1 MLDSWTQNL
10 LFPQPSQPAAPL
22 LVVQHLAHHIGEGTL
37 KKQILVD
44 INLTIYPGE
53 IVILTGASGSG
64 KTTLLSL
71 IGALRS
77 AQAGS
82 LSVFGQELKGAS
94 ITARRLIRRKIGFM
108 FRDHHLLPFM
118 TTLQNVRTV
127 RQLKATPSRQVARN
141 RAEAALMKVGLG
153 GYLNAYPKNLSS
165 GQKQR
170 VAIAR
175 AFVNEPTLLL
185 ADEPTASLE
194 SQIGREVMLMMQRL
208 AKEQRCAVLVVTHD
222 TRILDIADRIIHLED
237 GRIFQEAIDQAPHV
251 FAALARAVPD
261 RSVLDW
267 AISNGAAPFRTAIA
281 PAAEVPPTLSD
292 EAQPSNN
299 ASENPILH
307 PLVSDNTPL
316 FFSKLPKNGV
326 QETTDLQLQPP
337 PAQKPPAVPVVRPS
351 ASQPILPPPAVS
363 PPAVSPPAVSPP
375 ANLNPASVPAEP
387 QSRPIA
393 PASVFSSPVVL
404 PPQTASKTYTIA
416 CIDDNPTILYTM
428 QSFLE
433 DDLFSVLL
441 IQDPEQALAE
451 ILEHRPDVIVLD
463 ITMPKLDGYQI
474 CALIRQNEQFSN
486 TPVIFIADDAK
497 TFNSKRAKALG
508 VTAYLKKPFNQADL
522 IGNIFPHL
530 T

>member
-10 LFPQPSQPAAPL
+10 LFPQPSQPSAPL
-22 LVVQHLAHHIGEGTL
+22 LAIQKLAHSVGEGTL
-37 KKQILVD
+37 KKQILAD

-64 KTTLLSL
+64 KTTLLKL

-82 LSVFGQELKGAS
+82 LNVFGQELKGTSAA
-94 ITARRLIRRKIGFM
+94 TRTQIRRKIGFI
-108 FRDHHLLPFM
+108 FQDHNLLPFM

-127 RQLKATPSRQVARN
+127 RQLKAASNRQIDRSY
-141 RAEAALMKVGLG
+141 AEAVLTKVGLG
-153 GYLNAYPKNLSS
+153 GYLNAYPKNLSG

-175 AFVNEPTLLL
+175 AFVNEPALLL

-222 TRILDIADRIIHLED
+222 TRILDIADRIIHLEE
-237 GRIFQEAIDQAPHV
+237 GRIFQEAIDQAPRV

-261 RSVLDW
+261 RSILDW
-267 AISNGAAPFRTAIA
+267 ATSHGSAPFRTPAIA
-281 PAAEVPPTLSD
+281 PAAEPALL
-292 EAQPSNN
+292 EAGQTDKN
-299 ASENPILH
+299 AAENPILH
-307 PLVSDNTPL
+307 PLVADSTPL
-316 FFSKLPKNGV
+316 FFSKLPKNGAK
-326 QETTDLQLQPP
+326 ETTDLRLQPP
-337 PAQKPPAVPVVRPS
+337 PAQKPPAVPVVQPS
-351 ASQPILPPPAVS
+351 TSQPVIPPPVS
-363 PPAVSPPAVSPP
+363 PSPAIAPEQAPVQ
-375 ANLNPASVPAEP
+375 P
-387 QSRPIA
+387 QSRPVA
-393 PASVFSSPVVL
+393 PASVSSPPVIL
-404 PPQTASKTYTIA
+404 PQQTVSKTYTIA

-463 ITMPKLDGYQI
+463 ITMPKLDGYQVA
-474 CALIRQNEQFSN
+474 ALIRQNQQFSN
-486 TPVIFIADDAK
+486 TPIIFIADDAK

-508 VTAYLKKPFNQADL
+508 VTAYLKKPFSQADL

>member
-22 LVVQHLAHHIGEGTL
+22 LVIQHLAHQIGKGAL

-82 LSVFGQELKGAS
+82 LNVFGQELKGAS
-94 ITARRLIRRKIGFM
+94 TTARRLLRRNIGFM

-118 TTLQNVRTV
+118 TTLQNVRTA
-127 RQLKATPSRQVARN
+127 RQLKAVPNRKIAHS
-141 RAEAALMKVGLG
+141 RAESVLTKVGLG

-267 AISNGAAPFRTAIA
+267 AISNGSAPFRTPAIA
-281 PAAEVPPTLSD
+281 PAAEPAVQTD
-292 EAQPSNN
+292 KD
-299 ASENPILH
+299 ASENPIFH
-307 PLVSDNTPL
+307 PLVSDSTPL
-316 FFSKLPKNGV
+316 FFSKLPKNGAP
-326 QETTDLQLQPP
+326 ETTVPLQPP
-337 PAQKPPAVPVVRPS
+337 PAQKPPAIPAARLQSVCQCFPL
-351 ASQPILPPPAVS
+351 QPFRIQPFLPQPTSILRAFRHHSPAR
-363 PPAVSPPAVSPP
+363 
-375 ANLNPASVPAEP
+375 
-387 QSRPIA
+387 SRLLQ
-393 PASVFSSPVVL
+393 SPV
-404 PPQTASKTYTIA
+404 
-416 CIDDNPTILYTM
+416 
-428 QSFLE
+428 
-433 DDLFSVLL
+433 
-441 IQDPEQALAE
+441 
-451 ILEHRPDVIVLD
+451 
-463 ITMPKLDGYQI
+463 
-474 CALIRQNEQFSN
+474 
-486 TPVIFIADDAK
+486 
-497 TFNSKRAKALG
+497 
-508 VTAYLKKPFNQADL
+508 
-522 IGNIFPHL
+522 HL
-530 T
+530 

>member
-22 LVVQHLAHHIGEGTL
+22 LVIQHLAHQIGKGTL

-82 LSVFGQELKGAS
+82 LSVLGQELKGAS
-94 ITARRLIRRKIGFM
+94 NTARRLIRRNIGFM
-108 FRDHHLLPFM
+108 FRDHNLLPFM
-118 TTLQNVRTV
+118 TTLQNVRTA
-127 RQLKATPSRQVARN
+127 RQLKAIPNRKIARS
-141 RAEAALMKVGLG
+141 RAEAVLTKVGLG

-208 AKEQRCAVLVVTHD
+208 AKEQRCAVLVVTDD

-261 RSVLDW
+261 RSILDW
-267 AISNGAAPFRTAIA
+267 AISNGSAPFRTPAIA
-281 PAAEVPPTLSD
+281 PAAEPAG
-292 EAQPSNN
+292 AQTDKN

-307 PLVSDNTPL
+307 PLVSDSTPL
-316 FFSKLPKNGV
+316 FFSKLPKNGAP
-326 QETTDLQLQPP
+326 ETTDLPLQPP
-337 PAQKPPAVPVVRPS
+337 PAQKPPTVPAARPS
-351 ASQPILPPPAVS
+351 VSQPILPPAAVPA
-363 PPAVSPPAVSPP
+363 PAISPP
-375 ANLNPASVPAEP
+375 ANLNPASVPTP
-387 QSRPIA
+387 PSRPIA
-393 PASVFSSPVVL
+393 SASASSPPVIL
-404 PPQTASKTYTIA
+404 PQQTASKTYTIA

-508 VTAYLKKPFNQADL
+508 VTAYLKKPFSQADL